1 VVDVGEDLRR
11 RILEFLSSN
20 GERSTGE
27 VANALGADGRL
38 VYYQLLL
45 LASDGLV
52 KKRKVTQKVTMWSI
66 TERGRESVRH

>member
-1 VVDVGEDLRR
+1 MGEDLRR

-20 GERSTGE
+20 GERATGE
-27 VANALGADGRL
+27 VANAIGADRRL

-52 KKRKVTQKVTMWSI
+52 KKRKITQKVTMWCI
-66 TERGRESVRH
+66 TDNGREAIKQH